1 VIAHAVPR
9 LSRSA
14 GPAGSAGAA
23 RRRPPSRFAAGIVLA
38 ATAALVLSG
47 CGEMR
52 PGAAAVVGDQRITD
66 ERLQAMVD
74 ESLAAPGARQGL
86 ATNFRGDLA
95 AYRRSLL
102 RVEVERLL
110 AEASAARLGI
120 RVDESEVEARYRS
133 AQQQAGS
140 AEAFAARLAAQAIS
154 PALFRQLIRNEV
166 IESEIGY
173 QRGGVRRPTES
184 QLRAAY
190 QQYLPTATT
199 ANLTLIQLP
208 DAATS
213 RQVLAAVRADPA
225 AFGQIGAQFSQSN
238 APPQAQD
245 LALNTLPADLVSR
258 LERTERNTIFAY
270 QLSNGGARAHFVIR
284 FGGITRPTLQSARPQ
299 LVAQSVREAA
309 LAGQKVLGQLADELG
324 VEVNP
329 RYGTWTTKDLA
340 ISEFVN
346 PVIKSTPAPA
356 PTGVP
361 GEGTPP
367 DPGGGQPAEPGAPP
381 DPGGGEPDEPGAPA
395 SPTG

>member
-1 VIAHAVPR
+1 VTDVAVAHALPR
-9 LSRSA
+9 LSRPADPA
-14 GPAGSAGAA
+14 GPA
-23 RRRPPSRFAAGIVLA
+23 RRRPPVRAAAAIALA

-47 CGEMR
+47 CGELR
-52 PGAAAVVGDQRITD
+52 AGAAAVVGDQRITD
-66 ERLQAMVD
+66 ERMQALVD
-74 ESLAAPGARQGL
+74 ESLAAPGAREGL
-86 ATNFRGDLA
+86 ATNFRGDLG

-120 RVDESEVEARYRS
+120 RVDDSEVEARYRS

-140 AEAFAARLAAQAIS
+140 AAAFAAQLAAQPIS
-154 PALFRQLIRNEV
+154 PALYRQLVRNEV

-190 QQYLPTATT
+190 EQYLPTATT
-199 ANLTLIQLP
+199 ANLTLIQVP

-225 AFGQIGAQFSQSN
+225 AFGSIGAQFSQSKT
-238 APPQAQD
+238 PPQAQD
-245 LALNTLPADLVSR
+245 LALNQLPPDLVDR
-258 LERTERNTIFAY
+258 LQRTERNTIFAY
-270 QLSNGGARAHFVIR
+270 QLRNDDAQAFFVIR
-284 FGGITRPTLQSARPQ
+284 FGGIKRPTLQSARPQ
-299 LVAQSVREAA
+299 LVAQSVRQAA
-309 LAGQKVLGQLADELG
+309 LAGQKVLAQVADELG

-329 RYGTWTTKDLA
+329 RYGTWTAKDLA

-346 PVIKSTPAPA
+346 PVIKPTPSPA
-356 PTGVP
+356 PTGGP
-361 GEGTPP
+361 GGGPGGAPT
-367 DPGGGQPAEPGAPP
+367 DPGGQPVEPS
-381 DPGGGEPDEPGAPA
+381 APA